1 MLNSKMRN
9 NKKEVLIDRLFA
21 VIENRPEP
29 WHTVTHYLQDEKGA
43 RQLFYK
49 LTEKNNQQDIL
60 IVTSTDT
67 ALRGGASII
76 EIQPKELEP
85 IYRAAFDK
93 FEAMY

>member
-1 MLNSKMRN
+1 MKNT
-9 NKKEVLIDRLFA
+9 NKEILIDRLFA

-29 WHTVTHYLQDEKGA
+29 WHTVTHYLQDKNGE

-49 LTEKNNQQDIL
+49 LTEKNIQQDIL

-67 ALRGGASII
+67 KLRGGAVII

-85 IYRAAFDK
+85 IYRAAFDE
-93 FEAMY
+93 FEAKY